1 MRARKQQPLTTD
13 SMSYVEK
20 NLLPGETITCKGRLH
35 WIIYGKSLALVAFGV
50 ALLFPWSKQLPK
62 LWIFGR
68 TAIAIG
74 VLAAIPALLSA
85 WSTEL
90 VVTSKRVVA
99 KHGLI
104 GRRTIEM
111 LHKRIESIAV
121 HQSVG
126 GRLLGYG
133 TLVIHGT
140 GGGSESIPNI
150 ARPLQFRNAA
160 MAAQSDER

>member
-1 MRARKQQPLTTD
+1 
-13 SMSYVEK
+13 MSYVEK
-20 NLLPGETITCKGRLH
+20 NLLPGETISCTGRLH
-35 WIIYGKSLALVAFGV
+35 WVIYGKSLALLAFGV
-50 ALLFPWSKQLPK
+50 ALMFPWSKQLPT
-62 LWIFGR
+62 LWIFGG
-68 TAIAIG
+68 TAIAVG
-74 VLAAIPALLSA
+74 VLAAIPAMLSA

-99 KHGLI
+99 KQGVI

-111 LHKRIESIAV
+111 LHRRIESIAV
-121 HQSVG
+121 HQSIA

-140 GGGSESIPNI
+140 GGGFESIPNI

-160 MAAQSDER
+160 MEAQEAVASD